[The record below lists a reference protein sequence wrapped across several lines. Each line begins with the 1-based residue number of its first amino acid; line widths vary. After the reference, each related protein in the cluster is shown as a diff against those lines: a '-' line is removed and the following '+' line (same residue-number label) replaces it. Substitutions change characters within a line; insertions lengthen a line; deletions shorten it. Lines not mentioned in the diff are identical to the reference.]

1 MKATVLLILLLNF
14 SVNGISQKKMPVQ
27 YIGVGLNSVSN
38 IKLYSTFL
46 NDNSIKK
53 LLLNFIVFGYGIEYI
68 PNQLGFSP
76 EKLSKIAVNFTYK
89 IFTKRT
95 IN

>member
-1 MKATVLLILLLNF
+1 
-14 SVNGISQKKMPVQ
+14 
-27 YIGVGLNSVSN
+27 
-38 IKLYSTFL
+38 
-46 NDNSIKK
+46 
-53 LLLNFIVFGYGIEYI
+53 VFGYGIEYI

>member
-1 MKATVLLILLLNF
+1 MKETVLLILLLNF

-46 NDNSIKK
+46 NANSIKK
-53 LLLNFIVFGYGIEYI
+53 A
-68 PNQLGFSP
+68 P
-76 EKLSKIAVNFTYK
+76 T
-89 IFTKRT
+89 
-95 IN
+95 